1 MCYAYNF
8 FFFFFFVQ
16 LCLVVHHNMTSAS
29 KNTIVDQ
36 LNKSKKLNGDSY
48 EIWAM
53 KIQYLLEEQEA
64 L

>member
-1 MCYAYNF
+1 MHIIYLF
-8 FFFFFFVQ
+8 IFVQ
-16 LCLVVHHNMTSAS
+16 LCLVVHPNMTSAS

>member
-1 MCYAYNF
+1 MHIIYLF
-8 FFFFFFVQ
+8 IFVQ
-16 LCLVVHHNMTSAS
+16 LCPVVHHNMTSAS